1 MGHLEKCKW
10 RKKKRKSYL
19 QKLDSVRF
27 CSVEAT
33 PSSVEVAV
41 SMKREYVREKEEVA
55 VDGGGNRWR

>member
-1 MGHLEKCKW
+1 MEKE
-10 RKKKRKSYL
+10 KKRKSYL